1 MDTSLEP
8 FVSSTI
14 GLKGQHNKVEIITQI
29 NRKGKPLF
37 LNDNYQVLPCNTA
50 IVQDHKRGEREGES
64 INQQSKFA
72 GRVPHI

>member
-14 GLKGQHNKVEIITQI
+14 GLKGQHNKVEIITQL

-50 IVQDHKRGEREGES
+50 IVQDHKRGEREEKGVR
-64 INQQSKFA
+64 QSWSSN
-72 GRVPHI
+72 

>member
-14 GLKGQHNKVEIITQI
+14 GLKGQHNKVEIITQL
-29 NRKGKPLF
+29 NRKGKTLF

-50 IVQDHKRGEREGES
+50 IVQDHKRGEREEKGAR
-64 INQQSKFA
+64 QSWSSN
-72 GRVPHI
+72 

>member
-14 GLKGQHNKVEIITQI
+14 GLKGQHNKVEIITQL
-29 NRKGKPLF
+29 NRKGKTLF

-64 INQQSKFA
+64 INQQSKFG

>member
-14 GLKGQHNKVEIITQI
+14 GLKGQHNKVEIITKKL
-29 NRKGKPLF
+29 NKKGKTLF

-50 IVQDHKRGEREGES
+50 IVQDHKRGEREEKGAR
-64 INQQSKFA
+64 QSWSSN
-72 GRVPHI
+72 